1 VLCNSGAEG
10 DNEKIDLEDDKMEIK
25 CRVLS
30 EGKARGK
37 ALLSSEPL
45 SFLGGVDPKTGIIVD
60 SRHPLKGKSIK
71 DKVLIIPGGKGST
84 VGSYVIYQLT
94 KNKKAPAA
102 IICMEAEPIIA
113 TGAIIAGIPLVDKP
127 EEDVMKVIRESMEIE
142 VDGYAGIIKI
152 L

>member
-1 VLCNSGAEG
+1 MLCHSSTKG
-10 DNEKIDLEDDKMEIK
+10 DHERIDLEAGKMEIK

-30 EGKARGK
+30 EGKARGR
-37 ALLSSEPL
+37 ALLSNKPL
-45 SFLGGVDPKTGIIVD
+45 SFLGGVDPKTGVVID
-60 SRHPLKGKSIK
+60 SRHPLRGKSIK

-84 VGSYVIYQLT
+84 VGSYVIFQLA

-127 EEDVMKVIRESMEIE
+127 EEDVMKIIKESMEVE
-142 VDGYAGIIKI
+142 VDARAGIIKI

>member
-1 VLCNSGAEG
+1 MLCNSGIKG
-10 DNEKIDLEDDKMEIK
+10 DHEEIDLEDGKMEIK

-30 EGKARGK
+30 EGKARGR
-37 ALLSSEPL
+37 ALLSNEPL

-71 DKVLIIPGGKGST
+71 GKILIIPGGKGST
-84 VGSYVIYQLT
+84 VGSYVIYQLA

-102 IICMEAEPIIA
+102 IICLEAEPIIA

-127 EEDVMKVIRESMEIE
+127 EEDVMRIIKESMEVE
-142 VDGYAGIIKI
+142 VNGYAGIIKI

>member
-1 VLCNSGAEG
+1 MLCNSGAEG